1 MGKITINEL
10 HKSLFGYIQA
20 VSDESLETKDK
31 TIVGAINELIQNSN
45 SNKTEIN
52 NLINE
57 ISNGKQLIAN
67 AIGEPLTA
75 EDSFTEMSNDI
86 NSLLSTFKTN
96 MMNSGVTVESEDKFK
111 ALIDKIKELTEDE
124 GNKGV
129 QYVEGT
135 IESAESS
142 TYVFTTVNGNTKSQ
156 SYAIIPKLPFEPTI
170 LILDVYDNI
179 SGRTWISILSY
190 DSSLSMNTVKVGS
203 FSENPETAS
212 SYHFKADDAVLTND
226 YIRMP
231 IWGNKNELTFKYCA
245 IGVGEGEGE
254 GDTTLSGGL
263 DIISATKLPTTGK
276 KDQIC
281 VITDNPIDNFLITT
295 DFKDTQ
301 STSAICI
308 YLGDAED
315 VLPSSALT
323 ITKGNITNIYYFN
336 RICQQNKRLA
346 SYHYANNQWNLI
358 TRATIPVYENN
369 SFPSEDVLGF
379 SPVRVSDTNVFI
391 NKNEIF
397 FATADSYIR
406 GFTFPNIIDFSSYHK
421 VTIVAHLVPNY
432 VAGNLY
438 VASMKQHYTSVF
450 DIPTNTVTT
459 DYAYDWIVQAV
470 SSETEEILTYDISS
484 FTGSGYLGI
493 VAGGSRSNFYI
504 QEIILE

>member
-10 HKSLFGYIQA
+10 HKSLYNYAQA
-20 VSDESLETKDK
+20 VSDENLMTESK
-31 TIVGAINELIQNSN
+31 TIVNAINEIY
-45 SNKTEIN
+45 
-52 NLINE
+52 
-57 ISNGKQLIAN
+57 GKQLIAN
-67 AIGEPLTA
+67 AIGEPLNDT
-75 EDSFTEMSNDI
+75 DTFTKMSNDI
-86 NSLLSTFKTN
+86 NELLSTFKTN
-96 MMNSGVTVESEDKFK
+96 MTNSGVTVESEDKFK
-111 ALIDKIKELTEDE
+111 ALIDKIKGLTESE

-212 SYHFKADDAVLTND
+212 SYHFKADDAILTNN

-231 IWGNKNELTFKYCA
+231 IWGNKDELTFKYCA

-276 KDQIC
+276 EDQIC

-295 DFKDTQ
+295 NFNDTQ

-308 YLGDAED
+308 YLGDPED

-369 SFPSEDVLGF
+369 SFPSKDVLGT
-379 SPVRVSDTNVFI
+379 SPIETSGNIVYVSG
-391 NKNEIF
+391 NEIVF
-397 FATADSYIR
+397 NTTDYSLK
-406 GFTFPNIIDFSSYHK
+406 GFTFPKIIDFSSYHK
-421 VTIVAHLVPNY
+421 VTIVARHLSGTAV
-432 VAGNLY
+432 GNLY
-438 VASMKQHYTSVF
+438 VASMKQHYTSV
-450 DIPTNTVTT
+450 INLSTNTITT
-459 DYAYDWIVQAV
+459 NHAYNWIAQAV

-493 VAGGSRSNFYI
+493 VAGGSNSTFYV